1 MSSQT
6 SGSAAIELVQNLIKD
21 LVMAGMSYS
30 RISLRLN
37 MSPSTIQ
44 KIMTTDR
51 FPRLKTLQALGS
63 YYVKIFEN
71 PENYGASI
79 TQYFLANSACINQTV
94 QQVKVLL
101 KELTERQT
109 I

>member
-1 MSSQT
+1 MSSEK
-6 SGSAAIELVQNLIKD
+6 SYSVVIELAQNLIKD
-21 LVMAGMSYS
+21 LVMTGMSYS

-44 KIMTTDR
+44 KIMTANR

-63 YYVKIFEN
+63 YYVKIFES
-71 PENYGASI
+71 PDNYGVAI
-79 TQYFLANSACINQTV
+79 EQYFLKNAPRISQTV

-101 KELTERQT
+101 KELTAMQT
-109 I
+109 M